1 MSEPGIRIVFYT
13 RQPFVAAGLSS
24 VLSARQRF
32 RLLACCDNLASTMNS
47 LRARRPDILLV
58 QLTPRFSL
66 DELLRLHSAAPES
79 RIVLWGE
86 APGGD
91 FAFQSMQLGVRAILP
106 DDTPVRDFLA
116 NLVSVHSGVLCFEKA
131 FVDKVMLQ
139 PRIRLTT
146 REGQVVSLVAQG
158 LKNKAIGARLGITE
172 GTVKV
177 YIYKLFRK
185 LGVGDRLGMALY
197 GLEHLCGGATQDR
210 GDVFVPQSLPAQE
223 SHRIN

>member
-1 MSEPGIRIVFYT
+1 MSEPGIRIFFYT
-13 RQPFVAAGLSS
+13 RRPFVAAGLTS

-32 RLLACCDNLASTMNS
+32 RLLGCCDSMAATVNG
-47 LRARRPDILLV
+47 LRTRRPDILLV
-58 QLTPRFSL
+58 QLTPHTTL
-66 DELLRLHSAAPES
+66 DELARLHASAPES

-106 DDTPVRDFLA
+106 DDTPIRDFLA

-139 PRIRLTT
+139 PRIRLTQ
-146 REGQVVSLVAQG
+146 REGQIVSLVAQG
-158 LKNKAIGARLGITE
+158 LKNKAIGARLGLTE

-177 YIYKLFRK
+177 YIYKLFKK
-185 LGVGDRLGMALY
+185 LGVSDRLGMALY
-197 GLEHLCGGATQDR
+197 GLEHLCGGAMQDL
-210 GDVFVPQSLPAQE
+210 GDIFVPQSLPAQV